1 MENTPEG
8 TSRNE
13 ARTSPVHCW
22 DTQAHKIMCG
32 AAGQIGS
39 TKHTRDVTC
48 GECLE
53 LLGRPP
59 REAVPAGD
67 R

>member
-1 MENTPEG
+1 
-8 TSRNE
+8 
-13 ARTSPVHCW
+13 
-22 DTQAHKIMCG
+22 MCG